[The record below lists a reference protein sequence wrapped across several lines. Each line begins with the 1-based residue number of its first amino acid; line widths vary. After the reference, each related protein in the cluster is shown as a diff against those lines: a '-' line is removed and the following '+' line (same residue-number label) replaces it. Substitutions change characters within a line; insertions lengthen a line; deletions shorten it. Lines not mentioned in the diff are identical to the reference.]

1 MTRAIHWLTAVFAML
16 APASAGAQV
25 FGTFAWQ
32 MQPYCNRVTLT
43 LTNTAGGFTV
53 GGSDDRCGAAEKG
66 SASGVAVF
74 NADGTVGLNFTILTP
89 PSGQAV
95 NVSARVSPTT
105 GLGTWSDEVGNAG
118 TFAFGANTLGLPARP
133 TVMAPIDVA
142 EAPNQPA
149 DPCDVPTARP
159 TLVLCGTSTF
169 RWRNG
174 GFGLPGVQVWR
185 DKDGSVHIRGSATR
199 SGGAV
204 VGGVVFILPPS
215 MIPARTLGVSVG
227 TGMTAGAHAG
237 GTALLVIYGP
247 DVPGA
252 EGMVA
257 VFSPSTSGHS
267 VIHLGEVVF
276 SIDR

>member
-1 MTRAIHWLTAVFAML
+1 MTRAIRCLTVVFVML

-25 FGTFAWQ
+25 FGTFTWQ

-53 GGSDDRCGAAEKG
+53 SGVDDRCGAADKG

-74 NADGTVGLNFTILTP
+74 NADGTVGLNFTIVEP
-89 PSGQAV
+89 PAGQAV
-95 NVSARVSPTT
+95 TVSARVSPTT

-118 TFAFGANTLGLPARP
+118 TFAFGANTPGLPVRP
-133 TVMAPIDVA
+133 AVMAPIDVA
-142 EAPNQPA
+142 DAPDQPA

-174 GFGLPGVQVWR
+174 GFGLPGLQVWR
-185 DKDGSVHIRGSATR
+185 DKNGSVHIRGSATR
-199 SGGAV
+199 SGTT
-204 VGGVVFILPPS
+204 VGGAIFALPPS
-215 MIPARTLGVSVG
+215 MIPPRTLGMSVS
-227 TGMTAGAHAG
+227 TGMTAGVHPSG
-237 GTALLVIYGP
+237 SALLVIYGP

-252 EGMVA
+252 EGLVA
-257 VFSPSTSGHS
+257 VFSASTGGHS

-276 SIDR
+276 SVDR